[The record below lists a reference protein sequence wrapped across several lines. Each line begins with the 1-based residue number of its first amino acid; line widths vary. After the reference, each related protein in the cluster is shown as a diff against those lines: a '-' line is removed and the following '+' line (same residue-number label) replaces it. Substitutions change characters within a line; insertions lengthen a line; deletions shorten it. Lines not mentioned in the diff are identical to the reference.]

1 MGIKQRRGLADY
13 LNVAAAGGSE
23 KYAFMGSG
31 FTKLDESPSAQTTSK
46 RYVNDKSTT
55 KAISGYDDSFPFET
69 DQILSEEAIEY
80 IINIGEK
87 RMTGA
92 DAETT
97 YVRVDLD
104 KKVGDSS
111 TEFEARKFK
120 VAIEVADFADSDGEM
135 TASGNL
141 LPIGDPVEGK
151 FDTSTKAF
159 TATSSVGA

>member
-1 MGIKQRRGLADY
+1 MGIKQRRGIADY
-13 LNVAAAGGSE
+13 LNVATSGGAE
-23 KYAFMGSG
+23 TYAFMGAG
-31 FTKLDESPSAQTTSK
+31 FTKLDESPSAQTSSK
-46 RYVNDKSTT
+46 RYINDKSTT

-87 RMTGA
+87 RLTGA

-104 KKVGDSS
+104 KKVGDSG

-141 LPIGDPVEGK
+141 LPIGDPIEGK
-151 FDTSTKAF
+151 FDTTSKTF
-159 TATSSVGA
+159 TAITDAGE